1 MRKSFLTAASAA
13 AMVISMSLTAF
24 AGEWEADATGWRYI
38 EKDGTYPVSQW
49 VWIDNDNDGT
59 AECYCFDENGYCFM
73 AATTPDHYTVN
84 ENGAWTVDGV
94 VQTKQ
99 VGIQEAE
106 SVSIVDLSQFFY
118 TDLKNR
124 DKLAEFCGWTPE
136 QIQLEI
142 SLSGT
147 SLNDLSLFCWDDKKK
162 EQYPYYFDFKHI
174 NGGGFETE
182 LTRITPM
189 QGVHG
194 FIKGLDTNKKG
205 YGISELE
212 AIVKQSGA
220 AIVSKTEETTQD
232 EIWGFNSDGSFN
244 MHTGE
249 YENVYHNKLVFDYNG
264 VRFTAYNA
272 SQWSPSL
279 NSIYAEPIK

>member
-1 MRKSFLTAASAA
+1 
-13 AMVISMSLTAF
+13 MSLTAF
-24 AGEWEADATGWRYI
+24 AGGWEVDANGWRYM

-49 VWIDNDNDGT
+49 VWIDGDNDGT
-59 AECYCFDENGYCFM
+59 AECYCFDENGYCFL

-124 DKLAEFCGWTPE
+124 DKLMEFCGMTQE
-136 QIQLEI
+136 QIQPEI
-142 SLSGT
+142 NLSEMF
-147 SLNDLSLFCWDDKKK
+147 SFDLRISCQDDKKK
-162 EQYPYYFDFKHI
+162 EQYPYSFEFKHNI

-182 LTRITPM
+182 LTRIFPI
-189 QGVHG
+189 QGIHG

-205 YGISELE
+205 YEISELE
-212 AIVKQSGA
+212 AIVKQSGV
-220 AIVSKTEETTQD
+220 AIVSKTEETSQNET
-232 EIWGFNSDGSFN
+232 WGFNSDGSFN

-279 NSIYAEPIK
+279 NGIYAEPIK